1 MKHILP
7 LFSSI
12 FLGAGLVSA
21 APSPYPLKTCI
32 VTGNELGSMG
42 KVVTKVYEAQ
52 EIKFCCKPCVKK
64 FDKEPAK
71 FVAQLKA
78 AQKK

>member
-1 MKHILP
+1 MKLKLIL
-7 LFSSI
+7 LSSI
-12 FLGAGLVSA
+12 LLGAGSVSA
-21 APSPYPLKTCI
+21 ASSSYPLKTCI
-32 VTGNELGSMG
+32 VTGSKLGSMG
-42 KVVTKVYEAQ
+42 AIVTKVYEGQ

-64 FDKEPAK
+64 FDKEPVR